1 MLPLQKT
8 ACQVGQRSLQDGQQ
22 QTQPIRRQTCPD
34 APGWEV
40 EICQIIVE
48 VELCPIIVEVELCP
62 IIVHPPS
69 NLA

>member
-22 QTQPIRRQTCPD
+22 QMQPSRRQTCPD
-34 APGWEV
+34 APAWEV
-40 EICQIIVE
+40 GICQ
-48 VELCPIIVEVELCP
+48 IIVEVELCP